1 MTLGDE
7 HGGGGGGSGISKNYE
22 NRRHVSAHSIP
33 INYINVHRCLHSSS
47 YLTKIGVYAGFDI
60 MPRSCSVTSP
70 SLPNG
75 ELLLLLLLLLWWHA
89 VGVLLH
95 AVSTR
100 LEHAVRRLLIAVVI
114 RRRLRHISVLQVSR
128 RVGRRRSGVP
138 THHNSDGPEPWV
150 ESSHGDLQP
159 ARDHYCVY

>member
-1 MTLGDE
+1 
-7 HGGGGGGSGISKNYE
+7 
-22 NRRHVSAHSIP
+22 
-33 INYINVHRCLHSSS
+33 
-47 YLTKIGVYAGFDI
+47 

-138 THHNSDGPEPWV
+138 THHNSDGPSLGSNLATATCNQRETII
-150 ESSHGDLQP
+150 
-159 ARDHYCVY
+159 VYISETV